1 MMNNVVQRVEP
12 RSLVRAL
19 ARVGFDVYIT
29 WIGKLMG
36 VQLVIALALL
46 PAFLRESI
54 SELAPREAAE
64 QGLARRLAEDDL
76 VAPLLAQAVTLGAG
90 LDWKTSLQE
99 LCSAHSLGSPEY
111 RLAESGKEQL
121 VRFLNPGD
129 FTGELALF
137 SESKHE
143 AYAEAVKETQVCR
156 MKRNDLQHFLLKYP
170 AISLKLLQE
179 FSNRLEKSERQ
190 TTYVSTEKVE
200 ARLAL
205 YLAELAKKD
214 GDTITLP
221 MSKKDLAS
229 YLGTTPETI
238 SRKMGSLEDH
248 HLIKQLNHR
257 EIVILDLDGLL
268 FL

>member
-1 MMNNVVQRVEP
+1 MNHTQKNAYDCDASCACNTHRSCI
-12 RSLVRAL
+12 SLVPIFNHLEPDQMDEIMSVTHPAHYKKGELLYRPGDASDTL
-19 ARVGFDVYIT
+19 YI
-29 WIGKLMG
+29 IH
-36 VQLVIALALL
+36 
-46 PAFLRESI
+46 S
-54 SELAPREAAE
+54 
-64 QGLARRLAEDDL
+64 GLIRI
-76 VAPLLAQAVTLGAG
+76 
-90 LDWKTSLQE
+90 
-99 LCSAHSLGSPEY
+99 Y

-143 AYAEAVKETQVCR
+143 AYAEAVKDTQVCR
-156 MKRNDLQHFLLKYP
+156 MQRSDLQHFLLKYP

-179 FSNRLEKSERQ
+179 FSNRLEKSEKQ
-190 TTYVSTEKVE
+190 TTYVATEKVE
-200 ARLAL
+200 SRLAL
-205 YLAELAKKD
+205 YLAELATKD

-221 MSKKDLAS
+221 MAKKDLAS

-238 SRKMGSLEDH
+238 SRKMGSLEDQ

-257 EIVILDLDGLL
+257 EIIILDLDGLL

>member
-1 MMNNVVQRVEP
+1 MNETHKPAHNCGGDCACNSHKSCI
-12 RSLVRAL
+12 SLVPIFNHLEPDQMDEIMSVTHPATYKKGELLYRPGDTSDTL
-19 ARVGFDVYIT
+19 YI
-29 WIGKLMG
+29 LH
-36 VQLVIALALL
+36 
-46 PAFLRESI
+46 S
-54 SELAPREAAE
+54 
-64 QGLARRLAEDDL
+64 GLIRI
-76 VAPLLAQAVTLGAG
+76 
-90 LDWKTSLQE
+90 
-99 LCSAHSLGSPEY
+99 Y

-200 ARLAL
+200 ARLA
-205 YLAELAKKD
+205 
-214 GDTITLP
+214 
-221 MSKKDLAS
+221 
-229 YLGTTPETI
+229 
-238 SRKMGSLEDH
+238 
-248 HLIKQLNHR
+248 
-257 EIVILDLDGLL
+257 
-268 FL
+268 

>member
-1 MMNNVVQRVEP
+1 MNETHKPAHNCGGDCACNSHKSCI
-12 RSLVRAL
+12 SLVPIFNHLEPDQMDEIMSVTHPATYKKGELLYRPGDTSDTL
-19 ARVGFDVYIT
+19 YI
-29 WIGKLMG
+29 LH
-36 VQLVIALALL
+36 
-46 PAFLRESI
+46 S
-54 SELAPREAAE
+54 
-64 QGLARRLAEDDL
+64 GLIRI
-76 VAPLLAQAVTLGAG
+76 
-90 LDWKTSLQE
+90 
-99 LCSAHSLGSPEY
+99 Y
-111 RLAESGKEQL
+111 RLAESEKEQL